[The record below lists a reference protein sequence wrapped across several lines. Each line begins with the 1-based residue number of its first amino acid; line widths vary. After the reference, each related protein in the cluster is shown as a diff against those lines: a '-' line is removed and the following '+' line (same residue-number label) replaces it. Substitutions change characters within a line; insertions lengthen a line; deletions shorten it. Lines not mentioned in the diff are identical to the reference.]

1 MKMKNNKEIPI
12 FFAVDDNYAPFLAVA
27 LQSIKDNSSKN
38 YNYSVFILNAG
49 LSEDIKRKLAAMND
63 KNYSVSFVNVQSE
76 LMKIDNKLHTRD
88 YYTKSTYYRLFIQK
102 LFPQYDKAIYLD
114 SDIVVTED
122 ISKLYNIELGT
133 NLVAGAI
140 EDVMTNVDIFGRYV
154 EQCLGISRY
163 KFFNAGVLLIN
174 LKLFRDEN
182 VEGQFVELLTKYKF
196 SVTQDEDYLNVICKD
211 RVHYLDDGWN
221 RSPMENLNFDDKNI
235 KIVHYKINMKPWHYD
250 NIKYE
255 NLFWEYA
262 KETSFYNDIKKIK
275 ETYSQ
280 EQIKRDT
287 ISYQN
292 LEKLAQTEIDREDTY
307 FKVISKGKIDSMLKE
322 TEIVKSKDRTDILK
336 KIELF
341 EENGWFDVDVEND
354 PPSKILMPNK
364 VDYLQK
370 KLSSKIARKIAYSA
384 ARKFMNK
391 LLKEKQLIISDVKG
405 IEHWKNLDTGAII
418 TCNHFNAM
426 DSFAMQYAYD
436 KTGFKKRKLYK
447 VIREGNYTSFGGF
460 YGYLMR
466 HCNTLPLSSNAETMK
481 KFINAV
487 DVILKKREFIL
498 VYPEQSMWWNYKKPK
513 PLKKGAFNFAVR
525 NNVPVVPIFITM
537 QDSDII
543 AKDGFPIQKYTINIF
558 EPIYPNKTISA
569 RENIEAMMQKN
580 YDLWKDC
587 YEKTYG
593 IPLVYNT
600 KKDE

>member
-1 MKMKNNKEIPI
+1 M
-12 FFAVDDNYAPFLAVA
+12 AVA

-63 KNYSVSFVNVQSE
+63 RNYSISFVNVQSE
-76 LMKIDNKLHTRD
+76 LMKIDSKLHTRD

-114 SDIVVTED
+114 SDIIVTED
-122 ISKLYNIELGT
+122 ISKLYNIDLET
-133 NLVAGAI
+133 NLVAGAV
-140 EDVMTNVDIFGRYV
+140 EDVMTNIDVFGRYV
-154 EQCLGISRY
+154 EQCLGINRY

-196 SVTQDEDYLNVICKD
+196 TVTQDEDYLNVICKD
-211 RVHYLDDGWN
+211 RVCYLDDGWN
-221 RSPMENLNFDDKNI
+221 RSPMENTNFDDKNL
-235 KIVHYKINMKPWHYD
+235 KIVHYKMNLKPWHYD

-255 NLFWEYA
+255 NLFWKYT
-262 KETSFYNDIKKIK
+262 KETSFYDYIKNIK
-275 ETYSQ
+275 DTYSK
-280 EQIKRDT
+280 EQIKKDT

-292 LEKLAQTEIDREDTY
+292 LEKLAQKEIDRDDTY
-307 FKVISKGKIDSMLKE
+307 FKIISKGKIDSMLKE

-336 KIELF
+336 KIEMF
-341 EENGWFDVDVEND
+341 EEKGWFDVDVEND
-354 PPSKILMPNK
+354 PPSKVLMPNK

-391 LLKEKQLIISDVKG
+391 LLKEKQLIISNVNG
-405 IEHWKNLDTGAII
+405 ID
-418 TCNHFNAM
+418 FNAM

-481 KFINAV
+481 KFISAV

-498 VYPEQSMWWNYKKPK
+498 VYPEQSMWWNYRKPK

-580 YDLWKDC
+580 YDLWKNC

-600 KKDE
+600 KKDEEW